1 VLIGLPAI
9 RIQGLYLAVTTLAF
23 GYAMQNYVLNPSFAL
38 GDLLLPDGAVGA
50 IVRPQVYGR
59 FDLEDNTNFYY
70 ACLIALALVTAAALA
85 FRSNRSGR
93 VVSRCGTTS
102 ARAPSTP

>member
-38 GDLLLPDGAVGA
+38 GDLLLPTA
-50 IVRPQVYGR
+50 RSGR
-59 FDLEDNTNFYY
+59 SSGRRCT
-70 ACLIALALVTAAALA
+70 AGSTSRTTPTSTTPASSRWRWTMAAALA

-93 VVSRCGTTS
+93 VVIAMRDNQRA
-102 ARAPSTP
+102 ARRTR